1 MSHHLPT
8 VPPFQLK
15 KKKNLKL
22 KLRCV
27 TIKIPNSSPSLLL
40 LSLERQDCV
49 LDEGRE
55 EKTRLFRELI
65 DRVFAIQCHQ
75 VIWLY

>member
-15 KKKNLKL
+15 KKIKL
-22 KLRCV
+22 KLRCM
-27 TIKIPNSSPSLLL
+27 TTKIPKIPNSSPSLLA

-55 EKTRLFRELI
+55 EKT
-65 DRVFAIQCHQ
+65 
-75 VIWLY
+75 WL